1 MTPLRLMPEQHREHG
16 GCIQSAI
23 SEVFGVMP
31 QLYPKSTC
39 EACGGIRTAES
50 LILRPPRLP
59 VVEVS
64 DDETMIFD
72 NWHYPIYL
80 IHPIDITLLS
90 VSLSRCQIISQKFQ
104 DCPGWTLSYLMM
116 D

>member
-1 MTPLRLMPEQHREHG
+1 MTPLRLTPEQHRERR

-31 QLYPKSTC
+31 QLYSTC
-39 EACGGIRTAES
+39 KACGGIRTAEG
-50 LILRPPRLP
+50 LILCPPRLP
-59 VVEVS
+59 GVEVS

-72 NWHYPIYL
+72 NWCFPIYL
-80 IHPIDITLLS
+80 IHPIGITLS
-90 VSLSRCQIISQKFQ
+90 GVSLSRCQIISRQFQ
-104 DCPGWTLSYLMM
+104 DHPVWTLSYLMM